1 MAIKASHK
9 DPAVLMSDLS
19 RKMLEKWDPEVFFTD
34 LMKSYGTA
42 NNSIS
47 MALKNERGFNVASK
61 QVDDKMARPDL
72 AISLRAYFR
81 FLKNDA
87 DVAPALED
95 LHQLKEANSP
105 KHKFQF
111 LICSG
116 PTTLAMFDTVEHDS
130 ILIGYKDLPSFY
142 SFMLPLLEG
151 RKAKIVS
158 DKEADRKAC
167 LKLTRL
173 LDTLAEHNNI
183 DENNMRKLNS
193 FMVRILFC
201 FFAED
206 TGVFD
211 FGGENVFSNAFNKLV
226 DKDGSNAPQFFADLF
241 TVLNTKEDERE
252 PLKNSIAQELLKF
265 PYVNGGLFAETG
277 YIPEFDIITRNQFT
291 DCGHLSWKEISPAVF
306 GSMFQG
312 AMKKEERRNLGA
324 HYTSE
329 EFILNLIK
337 PLFLDELYAQFEQ
350 LKQEAEPIKLT
361 AAFHRKNSAS
371 RRKFYAFLERI
382 GSMKLLDPACGC
394 GNFLLVTYK
403 ELRDLENKVF
413 EYINEGA
420 FTDSYININ
429 QFYGIEIEDWPVE
442 IAHVSMWLMQHL
454 MNQAANSRFGSN
466 IASIPLKTS
475 ATIVCANAL
484 TTDWNEVLPAS
495 ECSYIIGNPP
505 FGGASFQSE
514 EQKEWLR
521 AVYPAK
527 YSLGMIDIVTGW
539 FVKASDYMLQNKDIK
554 SAFVSTNSICQ
565 GQQVETLWGLL
576 LNKGVKINFAYK
588 SFLWSNDAIGKAAVF
603 CIIVGFSYSKEN
615 KSKLFSINPESKAL
629 ETQECV
635 QISPYLTDCKTPV
648 IVSSRRNALD
658 NAHTLVLGSM
668 PADDGNLIFSFK
680 EGRELLTDHPEVS
693 PYLKKFIGSSELMNS
708 EYRYCLWFKSEE
720 EPQELGIPLVLERI
734 EKVKE
739 FRLASKKQATVKSAS
754 IAWRFKDVSKNPNPE
769 KALVIPIVSSVNR
782 KYLPMDFFKADYIV
796 SNLAYIVPNAS
807 YYDFGIL
814 TSWMHKVWNNLTGG
828 RLKSDIRYSKDMTF
842 NTFVWPQVTEEQHNE
857 IEELA
862 KDVLRARARHK
873 GEMSLGQLYNPETM
887 PEDLKQA
894 HEILDAAVER
904 AYRAELF
911 ADDEERLAFLLGL
924 YTDAITA
931 EKKAE
936 AEKAKAKPKAK
947 TKPKAKSKPKAKAK
961 A

>member
-34 LMKSYGTA
+34 MMKSYGTA

-130 ILIGYKDLPSFY
+130 ILISYKDLPSFY

-382 GSMKLLDPACGC
+382 GSMKFLDPACGC

-403 ELRDLENKVF
+403 ELRALENKVF

-475 ATIVCANAL
+475 ATIVCTNAL
-484 TTDWNEVLPAS
+484 TTDWNTILPAS

-505 FGGASFQSE
+505 YGGTANTSD
-514 EQKEWLR
+514 EQKQWLKN
-521 AVYPAK
+521 VYPPK
-527 YSLGMIDIVTGW
+527 YKLGAADFVTAW
-539 FVKASDYMLQNKDIK
+539 FVKASDYMLLNKQVRA
-554 SAFVSTNSICQ
+554 AFVATNSICQ
-565 GQQVETLWGLL
+565 GEQVGTLWGLL
-576 LNKGVKINFAYK
+576 LDKGIHINFAYT
-588 SFLWSNDAIGKAAVF
+588 SIPWSNDAVGKAAVMF
-603 CIIVGFSYSKEN
+603 VIVGFSYLNLPEPQ
-615 KSKLFSINPESKAL
+615 LFSYDFKTKELTTSICE
-629 ETQECV
+629 E
-635 QISPYLTDCKTPV
+635 ISPSLSDGKVPL
-648 IVSSRRNALD
+648 IVTKRKKAFIEGLEILSG
-658 NAHTLVLGSM
+658 VK
-668 PADDGNLIFSFK
+668 PADNGNLIFSFH
-680 EGRELLTDHPEVS
+680 EGRELLDKHPEVS

-708 EYRYCLWFKSEE
+708 EFRYCLWFKSEE

-739 FRLASKKQATVKSAS
+739 FRLASKKQATVKAAS
-754 IAWRFKDVSKNPNPE
+754 IAWRFTEVSKNPNPD
-769 KALVIPIVSSVNR
+769 KALVIPVLSSVNR
-782 KYLPMDFFKADYIV
+782 KYLPMAFFKSDYIV
-796 SNLAYIVPNAS
+796 SNLAFIVPNAS

-828 RLKSDIRYSKDMTF
+828 RFKSDTRYSKDMTF
-842 NTFVWPQVTEEQHNE
+842 NTFVWPQVTEEQHNK

-904 AYRAELF
+904 AYRAEPF

-931 EKKAE
+931 EKAVCINRP
-936 AEKAKAKPKAK
+936 AINQG
-947 TKPKAKSKPKAKAK
+947 KSLY
-961 A
+961 